1 MPIKLLNIISTVIKV
16 SCILLALFCFQSC
29 GSHESFFQSELE
41 KHDVFLNKSCKNIVL
56 LKKKDCISCEMSL
69 AKFMKDSLLFS
80 KTIFV
85 SEYIRPIEKK
95 DFLSE
100 RQYLTSSNTIFNDA
114 LLKAFEK
121 EIKRTLKTSIIVVL
135 NEQNEITFH
144 DTFRDL
150 MAKPNHIDLVCR

>member
-1 MPIKLLNIISTVIKV
+1 
-16 SCILLALFCFQSC
+16 
-29 GSHESFFQSELE
+29 
-41 KHDVFLNKSCKNIVL
+41 
-56 LKKKDCISCEMSL
+56 
-69 AKFMKDSLLFS
+69 MKDSLLFS